1 MRMCRFAFRRRRLF
15 VIASDAR
22 ADEVNAPTGGYLL
35 VDGADCFKC
44 AQFCTFGP
52 ELVFKG
58 IPDDLPPNLSP
69 VSGYQFFGVMSI
81 DAQSQ
86 KLTVSHINREG
97 DVLWSKVLKPEKQR
111 AAQQYQQ
118 SL

>member
-1 MRMCRFAFRRRRLF
+1 
-15 VIASDAR
+15 
-22 ADEVNAPTGGYLL
+22 
-35 VDGADCFKC
+35 
-44 AQFCTFGP
+44 
-52 ELVFKG
+52 
-58 IPDDLPPNLSP
+58 
-69 VSGYQFFGVMSI
+69 MSI